1 MASNRRIF
9 VAREGFSGT
18 VDGVPFNI
26 NVGQTVREGHPIL
39 TGRSIY
45 FEEATKADFEW
56 ADSTQA
62 TTAKRGN

>member
-1 MASNRRIF
+1 MARRIF

-18 VDGVPFNI
+18 VDGVPFNV

-56 ADSTQA
+56 DDPKV
-62 TTAKRGN
+62 TTKRGA